1 MRRFLLLFTAAAA
14 LATPAPAMAT
24 GALDQSQDGGV
35 AGSNMVWGSVRA
47 AQSFTA
53 GISGD
58 LDQVDLLLARSGSP
72 GDLAVEI
79 QTMAGG
85 VPSGTVLA
93 SETVPAASVT
103 SSYTWISVPLSPVAP
118 SSAGV
123 QYAIVLSAPS
133 SIIAIDRY
141 DWAVTGGDPYAAG
154 TQLSSLDG
162 GANWIAGDPNND
174 SNFKTYVGDS
184 TAPDTTIVS
193 GPAGGTYDPTAT
205 FSFSSSEAGSSF
217 ECKLDA
223 GAYAACGSPNTTPYL
238 TDGLH
243 TFSVRATDL
252 AGNQDS
258 TPASRTIF
266 VRTASVRI
274 SGTTL
279 LVTAA
284 VGAKDNLAI
293 TRPSAST
300 LRVTDFPSGAYTGS
314 GVRAGPGCTQSG
326 DSRVNCGAAGI
337 TLMQVASGD
346 QTDQVVVSTRIRS
359 SVDGGTAGDVLTGG
373 LGNDTLTGGAG
384 ADVMK
389 GMGGND
395 QLFDRD
401 FTSDPTI
408 NCDGGPEPGAVDKAY
423 LDPLPRDPSPAG
435 CETVVRQYPYLA
447 LGDSLSVGT
456 GASPAA
462 NSFVR
467 RLYSGYQTSL
477 GASPLLNRA
486 QSGATSTSLKDGGQ
500 LSRAIA
506 DLNAPSDTK
515 ALTIGIGGNDGL
527 SGPCAGHWHQP
538 SVCPFRANFEDILG
552 ILRAALQTDLGAET
566 FTTMAYYNP
575 SSGTGGGLETSRRR
589 MLLGNNLVVG
599 CADTG
604 ANLGLNDVIYQE
616 AGQLGVPVADPYPAF
631 RQHGQA
637 YIASDGL
644 HPNNAGHAAIAEA
657 FRNPSRRCG

>member
-1 MRRFLLLFTAAAA
+1 MRKSLLLFTAAAV
-14 LATPAPAMAT
+14 LAIPAPAGAT
-24 GALDQSQDGGV
+24 GTLDQSQEGAV
-35 AGSNMVWGSVRA
+35 AGSNVVWGSVRA

-53 GISGD
+53 GIGGD

-79 QTMAGG
+79 RTVSSGA
-85 VPSGTVLA
+85 PSGTVLA
-93 SETVPAASVT
+93 SGSVSQASVT
-103 SSYTWISVPLSPVAP
+103 SSFAWISVPVSPVAP

-133 SIIAIDRY
+133 SAGSGDRY
-141 DWAVTGGDPYAAG
+141 DWAVTGGNPYAAG
-154 TQLSSLDG
+154 THLSSLDG
-162 GANWIAGDPNND
+162 GANWTAGDPSFD
-174 SNFKTYVGDS
+174 SNFKTYVGDF
-184 TAPDTTIVS
+184 TAPETTIGS
-193 GPAGGTYDPTAT
+193 GPAGLTYDPTAT

-223 GAYAACGSPNTTPYL
+223 GAYAACGSPSTTPYL
-238 TDGLH
+238 TNGFH
-243 TFSVRATDL
+243 TFSVRATDP

-258 TPASRTIF
+258 TAASRTIF
-266 VRTASVRI
+266 VRTAAVRV

-284 VGAKDNLAI
+284 VGAKDNLVI

-314 GVRAGPGCTQSG
+314 GVRAGPGCTQNG

-337 TLMQVASGD
+337 TLIQAESGD
-346 QTDQVVVSTRIRS
+346 QIDQVVASTRVRS
-359 SVDGGTAGDVLTGG
+359 SIDGGAASDALTGG

-384 ADVMK
+384 ADVLK

-401 FTSDPTI
+401 STSDTTI
-408 NCDGGPEPGAVDKAY
+408 DCDGGPEPGTVDKAY
-423 LDPLPRDPSPAG
+423 LDPLPRDSSHAG
-435 CETVVRQYPYLA
+435 CETVVRQYPYVA

-462 NSFVR
+462 NSFVQ
-467 RLYSGYQTSL
+467 RLYSDYRAGL
-477 GASPLLNRA
+477 GVTQLLNRA
-486 QSGATSTSLKDGGQ
+486 QGGATSTSLKNGGQ
-500 LSRAIA
+500 LSRAVA

-515 ALTIGIGGNDGL
+515 ALTIGIGVNDGL

-538 SVCPFRANFEDILG
+538 SVCPFRANFEDILSL
-552 ILRAALQTDLGAET
+552 LRAALQTDLGAET
-566 FTTMAYYNP
+566 FITMAYYNP
-575 SSGTGGGLETSRRR
+575 SSGTGGSLQTSRAR
-589 MLLGNNLVVG
+589 MLLGNNFQVG

-604 ANLGLNDVIYQE
+604 LNLGLNDVIYQV
-616 AGQLGVPVADPYPAF
+616 AGELGVPVADPYPAF
-631 RQHGQA
+631 SQHGQA
-637 YIASDGL
+637 YISSDGL